1 MCSYAYETSCWLI
14 DKEELYFFVTLE
26 YGIFMFSSL
35 VKCKLKCLNVP
46 FGSNFSYLIVEDAMS
61 SSSNASLKTNKNA
74 NEFFGINLT
83 LVSKSTWIWD

>member
-61 SSSNASLKTNKNA
+61 SSSNASLPNKQKCKRI
-74 NEFFGINLT
+74 FRH
-83 LVSKSTWIWD
+83 